1 MIGGIVFIRQLMS
14 LFVILIGEIVVGGKR
29 IIKKQ
34 IIPDLKVILP
44 IFN

>member
-44 IFN
+44 MFN